1 MKIAIVLP
9 PGYTFC
15 AVEPN
20 SIETVI
26 RTLSADSRND
36 IRVFCE
42 TGAKARDDI
51 AVTEIDPGGNRLV
64 RRQRMIEA
72 VKAFAP
78 DYVEFHQHA
87 ISASAIAGALKAIP
101 NSLYRHNYV
110 KKPKH
115 LFDRWRNV
123 WRNRSFDSF
132 IFVSEAA
139 KADFLGN
146 YPQNAGRTYAV
157 GNPID
162 ASLWPGDPLAK
173 DKTIV
178 FSGRAAPE
186 KGLAPLCDA
195 LAEILPKYPAWKAVL
210 ILNRFDVHGDWAQA
224 QIDKLAAVAERVTVL
239 KDQPLDAVKAQMK
252 AAAIAMVPS
261 VWQEPFGLVALEA
274 HAAGCAVVSSGTGG
288 LREASGDHA
297 AYVPDVTGPALA
309 TALAQ
314 LLANDDLLLKLA
326 QSGQAFVRVVHT
338 REHRAAQ
345 LRDVR
350 EEITSTAKQKT
361 YAR

>member
-26 RTLSADSRND
+26 RTLSVGSTDE

-51 AVTEIDPGGNRLV
+51 PVTEIDPGGNRLV
-64 RRQRMIEA
+64 RRKRMIGA

-115 LFDRWRNV
+115 LIDRWRNV

-139 KADFLGN
+139 KANFLGN
-146 YPQNAGRTYAV
+146 YPQYAGRTYAV
-157 GNPID
+157 ANPID

-173 DKTIV
+173 GKTII

-195 LAEILPKYPAWKAVL
+195 LTEVLPRHPDWKAVL
-210 ILNRFDVHGDWAQA
+210 VLNRFGVHGDWAQA
-224 QIDKLAAVAERVTVL
+224 QIDKLPATQLTVL

-252 AAAIAMVPS
+252 SAAVAVVPS
-261 VWQEPFGLVALEA
+261 IWEEPFGLVALEA

-288 LREASGDHA
+288 LREASSDHA
-297 AYVPDVTGPALA
+297 LYVAEVTGSALSE
-309 TALAQ
+309 ALER
-314 LLANDDLLLKLA
+314 LIGDDELRVTLA
-326 QSGQAFVRVVHT
+326 QSGQAFVVDVHT
-338 REHRAAQ
+338 REHRAIQ
-345 LRDVR
+345 LHQVR
-350 EEITSTAKQKT
+350 MGI
-361 YAR
+361 ARV

>member
-26 RTLSADSRND
+26 RTLSAGSTDD

-51 AVTEIDPGGNRLV
+51 PVTEIDPGGNRLV
-64 RRQRMIEA
+64 RRKRMIDA

-78 DYVEFHQHA
+78 DYIEFHQHA

-115 LFDRWRNV
+115 LIDRWRNV
-123 WRNRSFDSF
+123 WRNRSFNSF

-139 KADFLGN
+139 KANFLSN
-146 YPQNAGRTYAV
+146 YPQYAGRTYAV
-157 GNPID
+157 ANPID
-162 ASLWPGDPLAK
+162 ASLWPGDPLVK
-173 DKTIV
+173 DNTII

-195 LAEILPKYPAWKAVL
+195 LAEVLPRHSEWKAVL
-210 ILNRFDVHGDWAQA
+210 VLNRFGVHGDWAQA
-224 QIDKLAAVAERVTVL
+224 QIDKLPSAQVTVL

-252 AAAIAMVPS
+252 SAAVAVMPS
-261 VWQEPFGLVALEA
+261 VWEEPFGLVALEA
-274 HAAGCAVVSSGTGG
+274 HAAGCAVVSSGSGG
-288 LREASGDHA
+288 LREASGEHA
-297 AYVPDVTGPALA
+297 VYAPDVTGQALA
-309 TALAQ
+309 KGLERLIDDEALR
-314 LLANDDLLLKLA
+314 LNLAH
-326 QSGQAFVRVVHT
+326 SGQAFVREIHT
-338 REHRAAQ
+338 RDHRATQ
-345 LRDVR
+345 LRNIR
-350 EEITSTAKQKT
+350 QEIVAKAK
-361 YAR
+361 A

>member
-15 AVEPN
+15 AIEPN

-26 RTLSADSRND
+26 RTLSAGSTDD

-42 TGAKARDDI
+42 TGARARDDVP
-51 AVTEIDPGGNRLV
+51 VTEIDPGGNRLV
-64 RRQRMIEA
+64 RRKRMIEA
-72 VKAFAP
+72 VRAFAP

-139 KADFLGN
+139 KANFLGN
-146 YPQNAGRTYAV
+146 YRQYAGRTYAV
-157 GNPID
+157 ANPID
-162 ASLWPGDPLAK
+162 SSLWPGDPLAK
-173 DKTIV
+173 DKTII

-186 KGLAPLCDA
+186 KGLGPLCDA
-195 LAEILPKYPAWKAVL
+195 LAEVLPRHPDWKAVL
-210 ILNRFDVHGDWAQA
+210 VLNRFSIHGDWAQA
-224 QIDKLAAVAERVTVL
+224 QIDKLPATQVTVL

-252 AAAIAMVPS
+252 TAAVAVVPS
-261 VWQEPFGLVALEA
+261 VWKEPFGLVALEA

-288 LREASGDHA
+288 LREASGENA
-297 AYVPDVTGPALA
+297 VYAPEVTG
-309 TALAQ
+309 TALAHAMEQ
-314 LLANDDLLLKLA
+314 LIGDDAQRLKLA
-326 QSGQAFVRVVHT
+326 RSGQTFVREVHT
-338 REHRAAQ
+338 RNHRSAELHA
-345 LRDVR
+345 VR
-350 EEITSTAKQKT
+350 QAIISSAK
-361 YAR
+361 